1 MATLARVKMLFSKT
15 VVGDVKHVEAW
26 EKEKVS
32 IVGDTG
38 KGEGEKRSLGNL
50 RGEREGQCTHKKTK
64 LGFCEFF

>member
-1 MATLARVKMLFSKT
+1 M
-15 VVGDVKHVEAW
+15 GDVKHVEAW

-38 KGEGEKRSLGNL
+38 KGEKQSLGNL
-50 RGEREGQCTHKKTK
+50 RGEREGQRTHAQKTK

>member
-1 MATLARVKMLFSKT
+1 MYA
-15 VVGDVKHVEAW
+15 EAW

-50 RGEREGQCTHKKTK
+50 RGEREGECTHKKTK